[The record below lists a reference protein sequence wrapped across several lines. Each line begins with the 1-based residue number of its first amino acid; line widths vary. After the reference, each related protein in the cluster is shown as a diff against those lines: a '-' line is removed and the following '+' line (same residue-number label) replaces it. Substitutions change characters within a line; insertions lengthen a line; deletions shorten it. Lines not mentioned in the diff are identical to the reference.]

1 MLAACIHVGK
11 GSATRTRLP
20 HTVPLTACGFHDVSH
35 RPKQRWVH
43 CALARCAAIEKKCFA
58 KAEAMDLPMETRG
71 RGAMLLCVMRAEE
84 CVGYALVQRSSL
96 VASVAKL
103 VVMPA
108 HRRQGIGRRLLVHAI
123 EASRAAR
130 AQACTLHVDEANAP
144 AAALYTSVGFTVT
157 SRRADYYALGRHAL
171 AMQLDLESH

>member
-1 MLAACIHVGK
+1 VRVVRAERDPA
-11 GSATRTRLP
+11 
-20 HTVPLTACGFHDVSH
+20 
-35 RPKQRWVH
+35 
-43 CALARCAAIEKKCFA
+43 ALARCAAIEKKCFA
-58 KAEAMDLPMETRG
+58 KAEAMDLPTETRG
-71 RGAMLLCVMRAEE
+71 RGAMLLCAMRAEE

>member
-1 MLAACIHVGK
+1 MAREPVG
-11 GSATRTRLP
+11 AVRVVRAERDP
-20 HTVPLTACGFHDVSH
+20 A
-35 RPKQRWVH
+35 
-43 CALARCAAIEKKCFA
+43 ALARCAAIEKKCFA
-58 KAEAMDLPMETRG
+58 KAEAMDLASETKG
-71 RGAMLLCVMRAEE
+71 RGAMLLCAMRAEE

-108 HRRQGIGRRLLVHAI
+108 CRRQGIGRLLLVQAV

-144 AAALYTSVGFTVT
+144 AATLYTSVGFTVT
-157 SRRADYYALGRHAL
+157 NRRADYYALGRHAL
-171 AMQLDLESH
+171 AMQLDLELL